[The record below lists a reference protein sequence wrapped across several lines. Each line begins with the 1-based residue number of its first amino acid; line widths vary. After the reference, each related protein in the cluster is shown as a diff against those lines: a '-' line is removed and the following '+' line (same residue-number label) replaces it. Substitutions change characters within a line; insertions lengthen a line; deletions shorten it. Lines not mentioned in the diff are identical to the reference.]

1 MALTPFARR
10 LATPFSVNP
19 LFGRAQ
25 EEPDYDA
32 YVVQLI
38 RYLLLTSPGERV
50 FRPNFGGGVRRLVFA
65 PLSDT
70 SAQLARTLIY
80 DALTRWLATLI
91 QVEQVSVEARTE
103 TLLCTVVYRV
113 IANGEQRYLNEEVKV
128 S

>member
-10 LATPFSVNP
+10 LATPFAVNP

-38 RYLLLTSPGERV
+38 RYLLLTNPGERV
-50 FRPNFGGGVRRLVFA
+50 FRPNFGGGIRRLVFA
-65 PLSDT
+65 PISDT

-80 DALTRWLATLI
+80 DTLTRWLATLI
-91 QVEQVSVEARTE
+91 QIEQVTVEARTE

-113 IANGEQRYLNEEVKV
+113 IANGERRYLNEEVKV